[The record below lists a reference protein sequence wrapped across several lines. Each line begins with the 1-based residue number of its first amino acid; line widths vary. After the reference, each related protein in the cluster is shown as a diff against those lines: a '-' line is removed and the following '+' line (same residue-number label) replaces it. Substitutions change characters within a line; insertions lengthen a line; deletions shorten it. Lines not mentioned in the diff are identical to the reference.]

1 MNLQLDGKKTLVTGS
16 TAGIGFAI
24 ARALAREGASVA
36 ITGRTQERVD
46 NAIEDFRNEIR
57 DAKITGIAVDLAT
70 PGGISQCIQAAPAID
85 ILVNNL
91 GVYEA
96 KPFEQITD
104 DHWREIIE
112 TNFMSGVRL
121 SRHYLPRMKA
131 ANWGRII
138 FISSESAINIPMEM
152 IHYGVTKTMQVALA
166 RGLAETTAGM
176 AVTVNSVLAG
186 PTRSEGVEKFL
197 IDMARTKN
205 VTPEAIEKEFF
216 RTTRPS
222 SLLQRFATTDEVA
235 ALVTFITSPLSSAIN
250 GAAIRVEGGVVRSIF
265 LTTADNHDIPPV
277 VELKNRHIEYQ
288 SVF

>member
-1 MNLQLDGKKTLVTGS
+1 MNLKLENKTALVTGS

-24 ARALAREGASVA
+24 ARSLAAEGTRVVVN
-36 ITGRTQERVD
+36 GRTEERVSEAIASIRKSHP
-46 NAIEDFRNEIR
+46 NAKLEPFAANLATAEAAIE
-57 DAKITGIAVDLAT
+57 
-70 PGGISQCIQAAPAID
+70 AARRFPAID

-91 GVYEA
+91 GVYEV

-104 DHWREIIE
+104 DDWRAIIE

-121 SRHYLPRMKA
+121 SRDYLPRMKA

-138 FISSESAINIPMEM
+138 FISSESAMNIPVEM

-166 RGLAETTAGM
+166 RGLAETTAGT

-197 IDMARTKN
+197 IDMATTKN
-205 VTPEAIEKEFF
+205 VTPTEIEKEFF
-216 RTTRPS
+216 HTARPG

-235 ALVTFITSPLSSAIN
+235 ALVTFVASPLSSGTN
-250 GAAIRVEGGVVRSIF
+250 GAALRVEGGVLRSIF
-265 LTTADNHDIPPV
+265 
-277 VELKNRHIEYQ
+277 
-288 SVF
+288 

>member
-1 MNLQLDGKKTLVTGS
+1 MNLKLENKTALVTGS

-24 ARALAREGASVA
+24 ARSLAAEGTRV
-36 ITGRTQERVD
+36 IVNGRTEERVSEAIASIRKSHA
-46 NAIEDFRNEIR
+46 NAKLEPFAANLATAEAAIE
-57 DAKITGIAVDLAT
+57 
-70 PGGISQCIQAAPAID
+70 AARRFPAID

-91 GVYEA
+91 GVYEV

-104 DHWREIIE
+104 DDWRAIIE

-121 SRHYLPRMKA
+121 SRDYLPRMKA

-138 FISSESAINIPMEM
+138 FISSESAMNIPVEM

-166 RGLAETTAGM
+166 RGLAETTAGT

-197 IDMARTKN
+197 VDMAATKN
-205 VTPEAIEKEFF
+205 VTPTEIEKEFF
-216 RTTRPS
+216 HTARPG

-235 ALVTFITSPLSSAIN
+235 ALVTFVASPLSSGTN
-250 GAAIRVEGGVVRSIF
+250 GAALRVEGGLLRSIF
-265 LTTADNHDIPPV
+265 
-277 VELKNRHIEYQ
+277 
-288 SVF
+288 

>member
-46 NAIEDFRNEIR
+46 NAFEDIRNEIR

-91 GVYEA
+91 GVYEP

-104 DHWREIIE
+104 GDWREIIE

-121 SRHYLPRMKA
+121 SRHYLSQMKA

-138 FISSESAINIPMEM
+138 FISSESAINIPVEM

-166 RGLAETTAGM
+166 RGLSETTAGT

-235 ALVTFITSPLSSAIN
+235 VLVTFVASPLSSATN
-250 GAAIRVEGGVVRSIF
+250 GAALRVEGGVVRSIF
-265 LTTADNHDIPPV
+265 
-277 VELKNRHIEYQ
+277 
-288 SVF
+288 

>member
-1 MNLQLDGKKTLVTGS
+1 MNLKLENKTALVTGS

-24 ARALAREGASVA
+24 ARSLAAEGARV
-36 ITGRTQERVD
+36 IVNGRTEARVSEAIASIRRSHP
-46 NAIEDFRNEIR
+46 NAKLEPFIANFANAEAAIE
-57 DAKITGIAVDLAT
+57 
-70 PGGISQCIQAAPAID
+70 AARRFPSID

-91 GVYEA
+91 GVYEV

-104 DHWREIIE
+104 DDWRAIIE

-121 SRHYLPRMKA
+121 SRHYLLRMKA

-138 FISSESAINIPMEM
+138 FISSESAMNIPVEM

-166 RGLAETTAGM
+166 RGLAETTAGT

-197 IDMARTKN
+197 IDMAKTRN
-205 VTPEAIEKEFF
+205 VTPAEIEKEFF
-216 RTTRPS
+216 RTARSS

-235 ALVTFITSPLSSAIN
+235 ALVTFVASPLSSATN
-250 GAAIRVEGGVVRSIF
+250 GAALRVDGGVVRSIF
-265 LTTADNHDIPPV
+265 
-277 VELKNRHIEYQ
+277 
-288 SVF
+288 